1 MIIMRL
7 SKFKDR
13 TPAFNMIIQR
23 LGTTNYDKLFIVLNE
38 NNGSG
43 IADKHV
49 PYDSD
54 VRGGRQRDSAVFYSL
69 ANWLCS
75 DIDFFFN
82 FWDKEVGFQKGC
94 IYSFR

>member
-1 MIIMRL
+1 MIN
-7 SKFKDR
+7 S
-13 TPAFNMIIQR
+13 
-23 LGTTNYDKLFIVLNE
+23 KLFIVLNE

-69 ANWLCS
+69 AVSQIGYVLIS
-75 DIDFFFN
+75 IFFLIFGT
-82 FWDKEVGFQKGC
+82 EVGFQKGC
-94 IYSFR
+94 SR